1 MKIRDPNF
9 NVEGLKVIYKQV
21 LFHFQQY
28 QIWKRDSVATNTLAT
43 SLVYMQHAEALVSL
57 LEFICTKTNGGG
69 YSGKPKWSL
78 EDRLNS
84 FKPHLGEENNA

>member
-9 NVEGLKVIYKQV
+9 NVEGLKVIYKQ
-21 LFHFQQY
+21 
-28 QIWKRDSVATNTLAT
+28 
-43 SLVYMQHAEALVSL
+43 ALVSL